1 MARRKDESLINNQKK
16 KSRQRVMF
24 AIAFLLT
31 LVCIGTGSYVQE
43 MDMVQVG
50 SVAEK
55 RYVAEADAV
64 DEVATN
70 KLKDA
75 AARDEAF
82 LQAALAKLEAY
93 AKRKFNM
100 VEVVSTSEMRLSA
113 EAAAISVEFA
123 MEGIPQEDTLRFGVE
138 YTNVIDAFAPARSGS
153 LRREDKNHWVAEF
166 EFEPM
171 KKVLPCPGRHTFF
184 LGGRLEGGPAFAGRI
199 VAEVKA

>member
-1 MARRKDESLINNQKK
+1 M
-16 KSRQRVMF
+16 
-24 AIAFLLT
+24 
-31 LVCIGTGSYVQE
+31 
-43 MDMVQVG
+43 
-50 SVAEK
+50 
-55 RYVAEADAV
+55 
-64 DEVATN
+64 
-70 KLKDA
+70 
-75 AARDEAF
+75 RDEAF

-100 VEVVSTSEMRLSA
+100 VEVVSASEMRLST

-138 YTNVIDAFAPARSGS
+138 FTHVINAFVPACGGS
-153 LRREDKNHWVAEF
+153 LRREGKNHWVAEF